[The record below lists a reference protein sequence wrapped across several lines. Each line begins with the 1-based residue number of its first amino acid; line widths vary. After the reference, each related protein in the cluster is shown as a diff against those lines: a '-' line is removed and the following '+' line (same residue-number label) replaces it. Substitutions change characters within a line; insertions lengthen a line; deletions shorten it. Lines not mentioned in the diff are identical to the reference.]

1 MKNDKDMLDKYKER
15 IKRQNNKIKED
26 YDRVSATLPKGTI
39 ERIKALGLTINGVIN
54 DSVLSFLKCAEEVQN
69 QEQPTQP
76 SSDSLEDKP
85 NPVEEIEDMEKLQE
99 YLEQL
104 RIDNEQ
110 RKQVEKAADKAKIE
124 NALEE

>member
-1 MKNDKDMLDKYKER
+1 MKTDKDMLDKYKER

-54 DSVLSFLKCAEEVQN
+54 DSVLSFLECAEETD
-69 QEQPTQP
+69 QEEPAQP

-85 NPVEEIEDMEKLQE
+85 NPIHEIEDMEKLQE

-104 RIDNEQ
+104 RKDNEQ
-110 RKQVEKAADKAKIE
+110 RKQVEKAVDKARIE

>member
-54 DSVLSFLKCAEEVQN
+54 DSVLSFLEYAEEAHQK
-69 QEQPTQP
+69 QLTQP

-85 NPVEEIEDMEKLQE
+85 NPVHEIEDMEKLQE

-104 RIDNEQ
+104 RKDNEQ
-110 RKQVEKAADKAKIE
+110 RKQVERAIDKAKIE

>member
-1 MKNDKDMLDKYKER
+1 MAKTPEYTKRATANYQAKYDLIQVRFPKGTRER
-15 IKRQNNKIKED
+15 IKEALTDKSTND
-26 YDRVSATLPKGTI
+26 YIV
-39 ERIKALGLTINGVIN
+39 GL
-54 DSVLSFLKCAEEVQN
+54 VLADLAEY

-85 NPVEEIEDMEKLQE
+85 NPVEETEDMEKLQE

-104 RIDNEQ
+104 KRDNEQ
-110 RKQVEKAADKAKIE
+110 RKQVEKTIDKAKIE

>member
-54 DSVLSFLKCAEEVQN
+54 DSVFHFLNAPKKHRIVN
-69 QEQPTQP
+69 SR
-76 SSDSLEDKP
+76 SSSHLT
-85 NPVEEIEDMEKLQE
+85 
-99 YLEQL
+99 
-104 RIDNEQ
+104 
-110 RKQVEKAADKAKIE
+110 A
-124 NALEE
+124 

>member
-1 MKNDKDMLDKYKER
+1 MKTDKDMLDKYKER

-54 DSVLSFLKCAEEVQN
+54 DSVLSFLEYAEQT
-69 QEQPTQP
+69 QEQATEPT
-76 SSDSLEDKP
+76 SDSLEDKP

-104 RIDNEQ
+104 RKDNKQ
-110 RKQVEKAADKAKIE
+110 RKQVEKTIDKAKIE

>member
-1 MKNDKDMLDKYKER
+1 MKTDKDMLDKYKER

-54 DSVLSFLKCAEEVQN
+54 DSVLSFLEYAEQTREQAT
-69 QEQPTQP
+69 QPT
-76 SSDSLEDKP
+76 SDSLEDKS
-85 NPVEEIEDMEKLQE
+85 NPVHEIEDMEKLQE

-104 RIDNEQ
+104 RKDNEQ
-110 RKQVEKAADKAKIE
+110 RKQVEKAVDKARIE

>member
-1 MKNDKDMLDKYKER
+1 MAKTPEYTKRATANYQAKYDLIQVRFPKGTRER
-15 IKRQNNKIKED
+15 IKEVLTDKSAND
-26 YDRVSATLPKGTI
+26 YIVDLVLAD
-39 ERIKALGLTINGVIN
+39 LG
-54 DSVLSFLKCAEEVQN
+54 QH

-85 NPVEEIEDMEKLQE
+85 NPIHEIEDMEKLQE

-104 RIDNEQ
+104 RKDNEQ
-110 RKQVEKAADKAKIE
+110 RKQVEKAVDKARIE